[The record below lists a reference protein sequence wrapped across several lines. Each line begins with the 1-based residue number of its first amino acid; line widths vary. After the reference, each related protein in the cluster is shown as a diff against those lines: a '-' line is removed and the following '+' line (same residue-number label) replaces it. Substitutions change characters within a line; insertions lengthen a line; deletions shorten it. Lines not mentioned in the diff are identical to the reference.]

1 MVNGLFGRM
10 KTKPSDEVLPNQEH
24 LAFIDDGAAA
34 VLLSTPTHA
43 RILLWC
49 CFLFFMSAITW
60 AAWAELDEVTIG
72 QGKVIPSRQL
82 QVIQNLEGGIVK
94 EIFVKEGDIVEKGQP
109 LLRID
114 DTRFRS
120 DFREREQELVT
131 LKGGIARLRAEMAS
145 VVVKNDPTLGWR
157 EQVVIEEAPIQF
169 PDGFEGLFTEYAARE
184 RSVQKDRITNLKNQ
198 LYILGQQIEQKEQ
211 EMIELNAKIKTVN
224 RSVELAKQ
232 ELNISRP
239 LAKEGIVPQVELI
252 KLERQ
257 VNEMEGELESNR
269 LLIPKLNSVLRET
282 ISKRNDIALTFRA
295 DSQTELNEKQGQL
308 GQLSEG
314 QVGLRDR
321 VDRTSVI
328 APLKGTIKKLKINT
342 LGGVVQP
349 GMDLMEIVPLEDTL
363 LVESKISPKD
373 IAFLRPGLDAVVKIT
388 AYDFTIYGGL
398 HGKVE
403 QISADSIQ
411 DEDGNAFY
419 LVRVRTEK
427 SYLGDELNVLPI
439 IPGMLASTDI
449 ITGKKSVLDY
459 LLKPIL
465 RAKQSALRER

>member
-1 MVNGLFGRM
+1 MAKFGLF
-10 KTKPSDEVLPNQEH
+10 KKSPSDTVLPAPEH
-24 LAFIDDGAAA
+24 LEFVDDGAAA
-34 VLLSTPTHA
+34 VLLSTPTRA
-43 RILLWC
+43 RVLLWA
-49 CFLFFMSAITW
+49 CFLFFMSAIVW
-60 AAWAELDEVTIG
+60 AAWAELDEVTVG

-94 EIFVKEGDIVEKGQP
+94 EIFVREGDIVEEGQP

-131 LKGGIARLRAEMAS
+131 LKGGIARLRAEIKS
-145 VVVKNDPTLGWR
+145 VVVKTDPNLGWR
-157 EQVVIEEAPIQF
+157 EQVVIDKQPIAF
-169 PDGFEGLFTEYAARE
+169 PDGFENVFAEYAARE
-184 RSVQKDRITNLKNQ
+184 KSVQDERLNSLNNQ

-211 EMIELNAKIKTVN
+211 ELIELNAKIRTVG
-224 RSVELAKQ
+224 RSVDLARQ

-257 VNEMEGELESNR
+257 VNEMQGELESNR
-269 LLIPKLNSVLRET
+269 LIIPKLNSVLRES
-282 ISKRNDIALTFRA
+282 ISKRNDIALKFRA
-295 DSQTELNEKQGQL
+295 DSQTELNELQGKL
-308 GQLSEG
+308 RQLSEG

-363 LVESKISPKD
+363 LVEAKVSPKD

-388 AYDFTIYGGL
+388 AYDFTVYGGL

-411 DEDGNAFY
+411 DEEGNSFY

-427 SYLGDELNVLPI
+427 SYLGDELNALPI
-439 IPGMLASTDI
+439 IPGMLASADI

-459 LLKPIL
+459 LLKPLL
-465 RAKQSALRER
+465 RARQSALRER

>member
-1 MVNGLFGRM
+1 M
-10 KTKPSDEVLPNQEH
+10 
-24 LAFIDDGAAA
+24 
-34 VLLSTPTHA
+34 
-43 RILLWC
+43 
-49 CFLFFMSAITW
+49 
-60 AAWAELDEVTIG
+60 
-72 QGKVIPSRQL
+72 
-82 QVIQNLEGGIVK
+82 
-94 EIFVKEGDIVEKGQP
+94 
-109 LLRID
+109 
-114 DTRFRS
+114 
-120 DFREREQELVT
+120 VT
-131 LKGGIARLRAEMAS
+131 LKGDVARLRAEMAS
-145 VVVKNDPTLGWR
+145 VEVKNDPALGWR
-157 EQVVIEEAPIQF
+157 EQVVVGEAPIQF
-169 PDGFEGLFTEYAARE
+169 PDGYETVFAEYAHRE
-184 RSVQKDRITNLKNQ
+184 RSVQRDRLNNLKNQ

-211 EMIELNAKIKTVN
+211 ELIELNAKIRTVN
-224 RSVELAKQ
+224 RSVDLARQ

-257 VNEMEGELESNR
+257 VNEMQGELESNR

-282 ISKRNDIALTFRA
+282 ISTRNDIALKFRA
-295 DSQTELNEKQGQL
+295 DSQTELNEKQGRL

-363 LVESKISPKD
+363 LVEAKVSPKD
-373 IAFLRPGLDAVVKIT
+373 IAFLRPGLDAIVKIT

-411 DEDGNAFY
+411 DEEGNSFY

-427 SYLGDELNVLPI
+427 SYLGDELNALPI
-439 IPGMLASTDI
+439 IPGMLASADI